1 MPNYVKNVLR
11 VVSDDKRKVES
22 VFESIRSEEMDIDF
36 NKIIPC
42 PEVLQNFYSADL
54 FAERIALWMCRDLMY
69 PVHKKDAI
77 NEYESLE
84 PEVKEKYAE
93 EAKTLLRNIIEYG
106 SSSGYRWCIEHWDT
120 KWNAFRIERKNDN
133 ELLFETAWNCPLKVL
148 VALSKMYPDVKFE
161 CQYASEDVGYSCGE
175 FSLSNGLIFDTKE
188 PEGGSIEAYERSFS
202 LWPEYKCCYKLT
214 KNGYE
219 SVEEDAIEP
228 DE

>member
-22 VFESIRSEEMDIDF
+22 VFESIRSEERDIDF

-93 EAKTLLRNIIEYG
+93 EAKHCCVTL
-106 SSSGYRWCIEHWDT
+106 
-120 KWNAFRIERKNDN
+120 
-133 ELLFETAWNCPLKVL
+133 
-148 VALSKMYPDVKFE
+148 
-161 CQYASEDVGYSCGE
+161 
-175 FSLSNGLIFDTKE
+175 
-188 PEGGSIEAYERSFS
+188 
-202 LWPEYKCCYKLT
+202 
-214 KNGYE
+214 
-219 SVEEDAIEP
+219 
-228 DE
+228 